1 LLYDR
6 LGDAYTRAARYDDA
20 QRSLQAAVLL
30 EPNSTGP
37 YILLGKTMLKKGDA
51 VAAAT
56 YLERANQLDPS
67 NYITHS
73 LLGQA
78 YRAMGRADE
87 ASKQTAIAQQL
98 QAAGQPTLENVH

>member
-1 LLYDR
+1 
-6 LGDAYTRAARYDDA
+6 
-20 QRSLQAAVLL
+20 
-30 EPNSTGP
+30 
-37 YILLGKTMLKKGDA
+37 MLKKGDA

-78 YRAMGRADE
+78 YRAMGRTEE
-87 ASKQTAIAQQL
+87 ASRETDTAQKL
-98 QAAGQPTLENVH
+98 QVATEPKLDGPH

>member
-1 LLYDR
+1 LK
-6 LGDAYTRAARYDDA
+6 APSTIAWATPTPA
-20 QRSLQAAVLL
+20 LL
-30 EPNSTGP
+30 EPNTTGP

-78 YRAMGRADE
+78 YRAMGRLEE
-87 ASKQTAIAQQL
+87 ASREIATAQTL
-98 QAAGQPTLENVH
+98 QAATEPRLDGPH